1 MTTAIRR
8 KIGRDGPSVN
18 AIGLGCMGMAAFYG
32 KPLETA
38 EAVKL
43 LHAAID
49 LGVEHFDTAE
59 MYGLGE
65 NERQLGAA
73 FHDRRDKVFIAT
85 KFGPMYDPATQQR
98 LPSDGS
104 EANSIRALENSLKF
118 LRTDHVDLWYLHRRD
133 LRRPIEET
141 VGAMAKAVQQGKV
154 RSIGLSEVS
163 AETLRAAAKVHPIAA
178 VQSEFSIFTRFVED
192 EGVLAAT
199 RDVGAT
205 LVAYSPLGR
214 GMLTGAFKRDWKPTG
229 GFDFRAANMAPR
241 FQGEAFDNNLALVE
255 EIEHIAA
262 HANADPGQVA
272 LAWVL
277 ARADNVVTIP
287 GTTKLANLKSN
298 VAAADVKLSPE
309 AMQRLDTLAAK
320 VQGERYNEEGMR
332 TVNG

>member
-1 MTTAIRR
+1 MIRR
-8 KIGRDGPSVN
+8 KIGQEGQPVN

-32 KPLETA
+32 APMNEP
-38 EAVKL
+38 EAVNL

-59 MYGLGE
+59 MYGLGA

-73 FHDRRDKVFIAT
+73 FHDRREKVFIAT

-104 EANSIRALENSLKF
+104 EANSVRALENSLKF

-133 LRRPIEET
+133 LRRPIEDT
-141 VGAMAKAVQQGKV
+141 VGAMAKAVKAGKV
-154 RSIGLSEVS
+154 RSIGLSEVT

-178 VQSEFSIFTRFVED
+178 LQSEFSIFTRFVEE
-192 EGVLAAT
+192 EGILAACLE
-199 RDVGAT
+199 VGTT

-214 GMLTGAFKRDWKPTG
+214 GMLTGAFKKDWKPKG
-229 GFDFRAANMAPR
+229 GFDFRASMAPR
-241 FQGEAFDNNLALVE
+241 FAGQAFENNLALVS
-255 EIEHIAA
+255 EIEAIAKGL
-262 HANADPGQVA
+262 NATAGQVA

-277 ARADNVVTIP
+277 ARAANIVAIP

-298 VAAADVKLSPE
+298 LGAVDVQLDAK
-309 AMQRLDTLAAK
+309 AMERLNALAAK
-320 VQGERYNEEGMR
+320 VKGERYNEDGMR